1 MRKRK
6 VRVVIDTNIWISF
19 LLSKRTSGLDQFF
32 LDQSITVVF
41 SQELLDEFIT
51 VIRRPKLKKYFAI
64 ADIEALLFQ
73 INAYAEFIEVNS
85 NVNLCR
91 DIKDN
96 FLLALAQDSKANYL
110 ITGDKDLLVLNKTNK
125 TQIIPL
131 TQFLLE
137 RNSRR

>member
-1 MRKRK
+1 VDFQFSIFCR
-6 VRVVIDTNIWISF
+6 
-19 LLSKRTSGLDQFF
+19 SKL
-32 LDQSITVVF
+32 
-41 SQELLDEFIT
+41 
-51 VIRRPKLKKYFAI
+51 Y
-64 ADIEALLFQ
+64 
-73 INAYAEFIEVNS
+73 FIEEKAEIDDS
-85 NVNLCR
+85 YS
-91 DIKDN
+91 DN